1 MTVRSDVLILDS
13 RTYVA
18 TAATTILTVPSGELW
33 IIKDL
38 ALYDGDIAV
47 DTTFRMSLFRSSVE
61 YPFLVRS
68 LIHRVT
74 QDISGR
80 FLCAEAGDE
89 IRGNSS
95 AAVNVR
101 VYASGARLVVP

>member
-1 MTVRSDVLILDS
+1 MTVRSDILILDS

-18 TAATTILTVPSGELW
+18 TAATTIATVPAGEVW
-33 IIKDL
+33 IMKDL
-38 ALYDGDIAV
+38 ALYDGDAAV
-47 DTTFRMSLFRSSVE
+47 DTTFRLSVFRTPTE

-68 LIHRVT
+68 LVHRVT
-74 QDISGR
+74 QDIAGR
-80 FLCAEAGDE
+80 FLVAEAGDE

-101 VYASGARLVVP
+101 VYASGARLVLP